1 MSGSWLPTIAAMLAT
16 AVGLVV
22 LWPLR
27 AAGRRAPFMVMVVA
41 VGVAGSALYYL
52 VGTPEAAAPIARTGE
67 PASLREGVV
76 ELERA
81 LERDPQRADGWAL
94 LGRSQQALGNLAEA
108 NRAFARA
115 VQLAPDEPE
124 LLVEAA
130 ETRAQAD
137 PAKQFDDT
145 ALQWL
150 RHAQRLAP
158 GSERAGWLIGIAQRQ
173 RGQDAEA
180 AATWEALLPRLDP
193 GAATAL
199 REQIAIAREKAG
211 LPAAAAPS
219 AAATAAPAPALT
231 VTVALDPAFAARA
244 RLRDD
249 ASIFVIAR
257 IPGGPPMPV
266 AVEKHRLADLP
277 LRVTL
282 DDADSP
288 MPTQPLSALNE
299 VEVFARLSA
308 SGQANRQEGD
318 IDSPAVRVSLPH
330 AEPVPLLIGGP

>member
-1 MSGSWLPTIAAMLAT
+1 
-16 AVGLVV
+16 
-22 LWPLR
+22 
-27 AAGRRAPFMVMVVA
+27 
-41 VGVAGSALYYL
+41 
-52 VGTPEAAAPIARTGE
+52 
-67 PASLREGVV
+67 VV
-76 ELERA
+76 ELQRA

-94 LGRSQQALGNLAEA
+94 LGRSQQALGNMAEA

-115 VQLAPDEPE
+115 VQLAPNEPE

-130 ETRAQAD
+130 QTRAQAD

-219 AAATAAPAPALT
+219 AAATAAPALT

-288 MPTQPLSALNE
+288 MPTQPLSALKE

-318 IDSPAVRVSLPH
+318 IDSPAVRVPLPH

>member
-1 MSGSWLPTIAAMLAT
+1 MSGSWFPTIAAMVAT

-27 AAGRRAPFMVMVVA
+27 ATGRRAPFIVMVVA

-52 VGTPEAAAPIARTGE
+52 VGTPEAAAPTARTGE

-76 ELERA
+76 ELQRA

-130 ETRAQAD
+130 QTRAQAD

-219 AAATAAPAPALT
+219 AAATAAPALT
-231 VTVALDPAFAARA
+231 VTVALNPAFAARA

-288 MPTQPLSALNE
+288 MPTQPLSALKE

-318 IDSPAVRVSLPH
+318 IDSPAVRVPLPH

>member
-1 MSGSWLPTIAAMLAT
+1 VSGSWFPTIAAMVAT

-27 AAGRRAPFMVMVVA
+27 ATGRRAPFIVMVVA

-52 VGTPEAAAPIARTGE
+52 VGTPEAAAPTARTGE

-76 ELERA
+76 ELQRA

-130 ETRAQAD
+130 QTRAQAD

-219 AAATAAPAPALT
+219 AAATAAPALT

-288 MPTQPLSALNE
+288 MPTQPLSALKE

-318 IDSPAVRVSLPH
+318 IDSPAVRVPLPH

>member
-1 MSGSWLPTIAAMLAT
+1 MSGSWFPTIAAMVAT

-27 AAGRRAPFMVMVVA
+27 ATGRRAPFIVMVVA

-52 VGTPEAAAPIARTGE
+52 VGTPEAAAPTARTGE

-76 ELERA
+76 ELQRA

-115 VQLAPDEPE
+115 VQLAPNEPE

-130 ETRAQAD
+130 QTRAQAD

-219 AAATAAPAPALT
+219 AAATAAPALT

-288 MPTQPLSALNE
+288 MPTQPLSALKE

-318 IDSPAVRVSLPH
+318 IDSPAVRVPLPH

>member
-1 MSGSWLPTIAAMLAT
+1 VSGSWLPALAAMAAT

-27 AAGRRAPFMVMVVA
+27 ATRRRAPFIVMVVA

-52 VGTPEAAAPIARTGE
+52 VGTPEAAAPTARTGE

-76 ELERA
+76 ELQRA

-130 ETRAQAD
+130 QTRAQAD

-219 AAATAAPAPALT
+219 AAATAAPALT

-288 MPTQPLSALNE
+288 MPTQPLSALKE

-318 IDSPAVRVSLPH
+318 IDSPAVRVPLPH

>member
-1 MSGSWLPTIAAMLAT
+1 MSGSWLPTLAAMAAT

-27 AAGRRAPFMVMVVA
+27 ATGRRAPFLVMVVA

-52 VGTPEAAAPIARTGE
+52 VGTPEATTPTARTGE
-67 PASLREGVV
+67 PATLRDGVV
-76 ELERA
+76 ELQRA

-94 LGRSQQALGNLAEA
+94 LGRSQQALGNLPEA

-130 ETRAQAD
+130 QTRAQAD

-145 ALQWL
+145 GLQWL

-158 GSERAGWLIGIAQRQ
+158 GSERAGWLIGIALRQ

-199 REQIAIAREKAG
+199 REQIAIARDKAG
-211 LPAAAAPS
+211 LPATATPP
-219 AAATAAPAPALT
+219 AATTAAPALT
-231 VTVALDPAFAARA
+231 VTVALDPAFAARE

-257 IPGGPPMPV
+257 VPGGPPMPV

-288 MPTQPLSALNE
+288 MPTQPLSAHKE

-308 SGQANRQEGD
+308 SGQANQQEGD
-318 IDSPAVRVSLPH
+318 IDSPSFRVPLPH

>member
-1 MSGSWLPTIAAMLAT
+1 MVAT

-27 AAGRRAPFMVMVVA
+27 ATGRRAPFIVMVVA

-52 VGTPEAAAPIARTGE
+52 VGTPEAAAPTARTGE

-76 ELERA
+76 ELQRA

-130 ETRAQAD
+130 QTRAQAD

-219 AAATAAPAPALT
+219 AAATAAPALT

-288 MPTQPLSALNE
+288 MPTQPLSALKE

-318 IDSPAVRVSLPH
+318 IDSPAVRVPLPR
-330 AEPVPLLIGGP
+330 AEPVPLLIAGP

>member
-1 MSGSWLPTIAAMLAT
+1 MSGSWLPALAAMAAT

-27 AAGRRAPFMVMVVA
+27 ATGRRAPFIVMVVA

-52 VGTPEAAAPIARTGE
+52 VGTPEAAAPTARTGE

-76 ELERA
+76 ELQRA

-130 ETRAQAD
+130 QTRAQAD

-150 RHAQRLAP
+150 RHAERLAP

-219 AAATAAPAPALT
+219 AAATAAPALT

-318 IDSPAVRVSLPH
+318 IDSPAVRVPLPH

>member
-1 MSGSWLPTIAAMLAT
+1 MSGSWLPIIAAMVAT

-27 AAGRRAPFMVMVVA
+27 AAGRRAPFIVMVVA

-52 VGTPEAAAPIARTGE
+52 VGTPEAAAPTARTGE

-130 ETRAQAD
+130 QTRAQAD

-219 AAATAAPAPALT
+219 AAATAAPALT

-318 IDSPAVRVSLPH
+318 IDSPPVRVPLPH

>member
-1 MSGSWLPTIAAMLAT
+1 MSGSWFPTIAAMVAT

-27 AAGRRAPFMVMVVA
+27 ATGRRAPFIVMVVA

-52 VGTPEAAAPIARTGE
+52 VGTPEAAAPTARTGE

-76 ELERA
+76 ELQRA

-130 ETRAQAD
+130 QTRAQAD

-219 AAATAAPAPALT
+219 AAATAAPALT

-266 AVEKHRLADLP
+266 AVEKHRLANLP

-288 MPTQPLSALNE
+288 MPTQPLSALKE

-318 IDSPAVRVSLPH
+318 IDSPAVRVPLPH

>member
-1 MSGSWLPTIAAMLAT
+1 MSGSWLPALAAMAAT

-27 AAGRRAPFMVMVVA
+27 ATGRRAPFIVMVVA

-52 VGTPEAAAPIARTGE
+52 VGTPEAAAPTARTGE

-76 ELERA
+76 ELQRA

-130 ETRAQAD
+130 QTRAQAD

-219 AAATAAPAPALT
+219 AAATAAPALT

-318 IDSPAVRVSLPH
+318 IDSPAVRVPLPH

>member
-1 MSGSWLPTIAAMLAT
+1 VSGSWLPALAAMAAT

-27 AAGRRAPFMVMVVA
+27 ATGRRAPFIVMVVA

-52 VGTPEAAAPIARTGE
+52 VGTPEAAAPTARTGE

-76 ELERA
+76 ELQRA

-130 ETRAQAD
+130 QTRAQAD

-219 AAATAAPAPALT
+219 AAATAAPALT

-318 IDSPAVRVSLPH
+318 IDSPAVRVPLPH

>member
-1 MSGSWLPTIAAMLAT
+1 MSGSWLQTLAAMAAT

-27 AAGRRAPFMVMVVA
+27 ATGRRAPFLVMVVA

-52 VGTPEAAAPIARTGE
+52 VGTPEAATPTARTGE
-67 PASLREGVV
+67 PATLRDGVV
-76 ELERA
+76 ELQRA

-94 LGRSQQALGNLAEA
+94 LGRSQQALGNLPEA
-108 NRAFARA
+108 NRAFAHA

-130 ETRAQAD
+130 QTRAQAD

-158 GSERAGWLIGIAQRQ
+158 GSERAGWLIGIALRQ

-180 AATWEALLPRLDP
+180 AATWEALLPRLAP

-199 REQIAIAREKAG
+199 REQIAIARDKAG
-211 LPAAAAPS
+211 LPAAAAPP
-219 AAATAAPAPALT
+219 AATTAATALT

-257 IPGGPPMPV
+257 VPGGPPMPV
-266 AVEKHRLADLP
+266 SVEKHRLADLP

-288 MPTQPLSALNE
+288 MPTQPLSALKE

-318 IDSPAVRVSLPH
+318 IDSPSVRVPLPH

>member
-1 MSGSWLPTIAAMLAT
+1 MVAT

-27 AAGRRAPFMVMVVA
+27 AAGRRAPFIVMVVA

-52 VGTPEAAAPIARTGE
+52 VGTPEAAAPTARTGE

-130 ETRAQAD
+130 QTRAQAD

-219 AAATAAPAPALT
+219 AAATAAPALT

-266 AVEKHRLADLP
+266 AVEKHRLTDLP

>member
-1 MSGSWLPTIAAMLAT
+1 MSGSWFPTIAAMVAT

-27 AAGRRAPFMVMVVA
+27 ATGRSAPFIVMVVA

-52 VGTPEAAAPIARTGE
+52 VGTPEAAAPTARTGE

-76 ELERA
+76 ELQRA

-94 LGRSQQALGNLAEA
+94 LGRSQQALGNMAEA

-130 ETRAQAD
+130 QTRAQAD

-219 AAATAAPAPALT
+219 AAATAAPALT

-288 MPTQPLSALNE
+288 MPTQPLSALDE

-318 IDSPAVRVSLPH
+318 IDSPAVRVPLPH

>member
-1 MSGSWLPTIAAMLAT
+1 MSGSWLPTIAAMVAT

-27 AAGRRAPFMVMVVA
+27 AAGRRAPFIVMVVA

-52 VGTPEAAAPIARTGE
+52 VGTPEAAAPTARTGE

-130 ETRAQAD
+130 QTRAQAD

-231 VTVALDPAFAARA
+231 VTVAL
-244 RLRDD
+244 
-249 ASIFVIAR
+249 
-257 IPGGPPMPV
+257 
-266 AVEKHRLADLP
+266 
-277 LRVTL
+277 
-282 DDADSP
+282 
-288 MPTQPLSALNE
+288 
-299 VEVFARLSA
+299 
-308 SGQANRQEGD
+308 
-318 IDSPAVRVSLPH
+318 
-330 AEPVPLLIGGP
+330 

>member
-1 MSGSWLPTIAAMLAT
+1 MVAT

-27 AAGRRAPFMVMVVA
+27 ATGRRAPFIVMVVA

-52 VGTPEAAAPIARTGE
+52 VGTPEAAAPTARTGE

-76 ELERA
+76 ELQRA

-94 LGRSQQALGNLAEA
+94 LGRSQQALGNMAEA

-115 VQLAPDEPE
+115 VQLAPNEPE

-130 ETRAQAD
+130 QTRAQAD

-219 AAATAAPAPALT
+219 AAATAAPALT

-288 MPTQPLSALNE
+288 MPTQPLSALKE

-318 IDSPAVRVSLPH
+318 IDSPAVRVPLPH

>member
-1 MSGSWLPTIAAMLAT
+1 MSGSWLPTLAAMAAT

-27 AAGRRAPFMVMVVA
+27 ATGRRAPFLVMVVA

-52 VGTPEAAAPIARTGE
+52 VGTPEAATPTARTGE
-67 PASLREGVV
+67 PATLRDGVV
-76 ELERA
+76 ELQRA

-94 LGRSQQALGNLAEA
+94 LGRSQQALGNLPEA

-130 ETRAQAD
+130 QTRAQAD

-145 ALQWL
+145 GLQWL

-158 GSERAGWLIGIAQRQ
+158 GSERAGWLIGIALRQ

-199 REQIAIAREKAG
+199 REQIAIARDKAG
-211 LPAAAAPS
+211 LPAAATPPA
-219 AAATAAPAPALT
+219 AVTAATALT
-231 VTVALDPAFAARA
+231 ITVALDPAFAARA
-244 RLRDD
+244 RLPGD
-249 ASIFVIAR
+249 ASVFVIAR
-257 IPGGPPMPV
+257 VPGGPPMPV

-288 MPTQPLSALNE
+288 MPTQPLSALKE
-299 VEVFARLSA
+299 AEVFARLSA

-318 IDSPAVRVSLPH
+318 IDSPAVRVPLPH

>member
-1 MSGSWLPTIAAMLAT
+1 MAAT

-27 AAGRRAPFMVMVVA
+27 ATGRRAPFLVMVVA

-52 VGTPEAAAPIARTGE
+52 VGTPEAATPTARTGE
-67 PASLREGVV
+67 PATLRDGVV
-76 ELERA
+76 ELQRA

-94 LGRSQQALGNLAEA
+94 LGRSQQALGNLPEA
-108 NRAFARA
+108 NRAFTRA

-130 ETRAQAD
+130 QTRAQAD

-145 ALQWL
+145 GLQWL

-158 GSERAGWLIGIAQRQ
+158 GSERAGWLIGIALRQ

-180 AATWEALLPRLDP
+180 AATWETLLPRLDP

-211 LPAAAAPS
+211 LPAAAAPP
-219 AAATAAPAPALT
+219 AAVTAATALT
-231 VTVALDPAFAARA
+231 ITVALDPAFAARA
-244 RLRDD
+244 RLPGD
-249 ASIFVIAR
+249 ASVFVIAR
-257 IPGGPPMPV
+257 VPGGPPMPV

-288 MPTQPLSALNE
+288 MPTQPLSALKE

-318 IDSPAVRVSLPH
+318 IDSPAVRVPLPH

>member
-1 MSGSWLPTIAAMLAT
+1 VSGSWLPIIAAMVAT

-27 AAGRRAPFMVMVVA
+27 AAGRRAPFIVMVVA

-52 VGTPEAAAPIARTGE
+52 VGTPEAAAPTARTGE

-130 ETRAQAD
+130 QTRAQAD

-219 AAATAAPAPALT
+219 AAATAAPALT

-318 IDSPAVRVSLPH
+318 IDSPPVRVPLPH

>member
-1 MSGSWLPTIAAMLAT
+1 MAAT

-27 AAGRRAPFMVMVVA
+27 AGRRAPFLVMVVA

-52 VGTPEAAAPIARTGE
+52 VGTPEAATPTARTGE
-67 PASLREGVV
+67 PATLRDGVV
-76 ELERA
+76 ELQRA

-94 LGRSQQALGNLAEA
+94 LGRSQQALGNLPEA

-130 ETRAQAD
+130 QTRAQAD

-145 ALQWL
+145 GLQWL

-158 GSERAGWLIGIAQRQ
+158 GSERAGWLIGIALRQ

-199 REQIAIAREKAG
+199 REQITIAREKAG
-211 LPAAAAPS
+211 LPAAATPP
-219 AAATAAPAPALT
+219 AATTAATALT
-231 VTVALDPAFAARA
+231 VTVALDPAFAGRA

-257 IPGGPPMPV
+257 VPGGPPMPV

-288 MPTQPLSALNE
+288 MPTQPLSALKE

-318 IDSPAVRVSLPH
+318 IDSPPVRVPLPH

>member
-1 MSGSWLPTIAAMLAT
+1 MVAT

-27 AAGRRAPFMVMVVA
+27 ATGRRAPFIVMVVA

-52 VGTPEAAAPIARTGE
+52 VGTPEAAAPTARTGE

-76 ELERA
+76 ELQRA

-130 ETRAQAD
+130 QTRAQAD

-219 AAATAAPAPALT
+219 AAATAAPALT

-288 MPTQPLSALNE
+288 MPTQPLSALKE

-318 IDSPAVRVSLPH
+318 IDSPAVRVPLPH

>member
-1 MSGSWLPTIAAMLAT
+1 MSGSWFPTIAAMVAT

-27 AAGRRAPFMVMVVA
+27 ATGRRAPFIVMVVA

-52 VGTPEAAAPIARTGE
+52 VGTPEAAAPTARTGE

-76 ELERA
+76 ELQRA

-130 ETRAQAD
+130 QTRAQAD

-219 AAATAAPAPALT
+219 AAATAAPALT

-288 MPTQPLSALNE
+288 MPTQPLSALKE

-318 IDSPAVRVSLPH
+318 IDSPAVRVPLPH

>member
-1 MSGSWLPTIAAMLAT
+1 MSGSWLPALAAMAAT

-27 AAGRRAPFMVMVVA
+27 ATGRRAPFIVMVVA

-52 VGTPEAAAPIARTGE
+52 VGTPEAAAPTARTGE

-76 ELERA
+76 ELQRA

-94 LGRSQQALGNLAEA
+94 LGRSQQALGNMAEA

-115 VQLAPDEPE
+115 VQLAPNEPE

-130 ETRAQAD
+130 QTRAQAD

-219 AAATAAPAPALT
+219 AAATAAPALT

-288 MPTQPLSALNE
+288 MPTQPLSALKE

-318 IDSPAVRVSLPH
+318 IDSPAVRVPLPH

>member
-1 MSGSWLPTIAAMLAT
+1 MSGSWLPTLAAMAAT

-27 AAGRRAPFMVMVVA
+27 ATGRRAPFLVMVVA

-52 VGTPEAAAPIARTGE
+52 VGTPEAATPTARTGE
-67 PASLREGVV
+67 PASLRDGVV
-76 ELERA
+76 ELQRA

-94 LGRSQQALGNLAEA
+94 LGRSQQALGNLPEA

-130 ETRAQAD
+130 QTRAQAD

-145 ALQWL
+145 GLQWL

-158 GSERAGWLIGIAQRQ
+158 GSERAGWLIGIALRQ

-211 LPAAAAPS
+211 LPAAATPP
-219 AAATAAPAPALT
+219 AATTAATALT
-231 VTVALDPAFAARA
+231 VTVALDPEFAARA

-257 IPGGPPMPV
+257 VPGGPPMRWPW
-266 AVEKHRLADLP
+266 KN
-277 LRVTL
+277 TGW
-282 DDADSP
+282 
-288 MPTQPLSALNE
+288 PTCRYGSRWTTPTARCPPSRCRRSRRWRCSRACPPPARPTGRRATSIRRRSAC
-299 VEVFARLSA
+299 RCRIPS
-308 SGQANRQEGD
+308 QCRC
-318 IDSPAVRVSLPH
+318 
-330 AEPVPLLIGGP
+330 

>member
-1 MSGSWLPTIAAMLAT
+1 MSGSWLPTLAAMAAT

-27 AAGRRAPFMVMVVA
+27 ATGRRAPFIVMVVA

-52 VGTPEAAAPIARTGE
+52 VGTPEAAAPTARTGE

-76 ELERA
+76 ELQRA

-130 ETRAQAD
+130 QTRAQAD

-158 GSERAGWLIGIAQRQ
+158 GSERAGWLIGIALRQ

-219 AAATAAPAPALT
+219 ATTTAAPALT
-231 VTVALDPAFAARA
+231 VTVALDPAFAAHA
-244 RLRDD
+244 RLPGD

-288 MPTQPLSALNE
+288 MPTQPLSALKE

-318 IDSPAVRVSLPH
+318 IDSPSVRVPLPH
-330 AEPVPLLIGGP
+330 TEPVPLLIGGP

>member
-1 MSGSWLPTIAAMLAT
+1 MSGSWLPTLAAMAAT

-27 AAGRRAPFMVMVVA
+27 ATGRRVPFIVMVVA

-52 VGTPEAAAPIARTGE
+52 VGTPEAAAPTARTGE

-130 ETRAQAD
+130 QTRAQAD

-158 GSERAGWLIGIAQRQ
+158 GSERAGWLIGIALRQ

-219 AAATAAPAPALT
+219 ATITAAPALT
-231 VTVALDPAFAARA
+231 VTVALDPAFAAHA
-244 RLRDD
+244 RLPGD

-288 MPTQPLSALNE
+288 MPTQPLSALKE

-318 IDSPAVRVSLPH
+318 IDSPSVRVPLPH
-330 AEPVPLLIGGP
+330 TEPVPLLIGGP

>member
-1 MSGSWLPTIAAMLAT
+1 MSGSWFPTIAAMVAT

-27 AAGRRAPFMVMVVA
+27 ATGRRAPFIVMVVA

-52 VGTPEAAAPIARTGE
+52 VGTPEAAAPTARTGE

-76 ELERA
+76 ELQRA

-130 ETRAQAD
+130 QTRAQAD

-219 AAATAAPAPALT
+219 AAATAAPALT

-288 MPTQPLSALNE
+288 MPTQPLSALKE

-318 IDSPAVRVSLPH
+318 IDSPAVRVPLPR
-330 AEPVPLLIGGP
+330 AEPVPLLIAGP

>member
-1 MSGSWLPTIAAMLAT
+1 MAAT

-27 AAGRRAPFMVMVVA
+27 ATGRRAPFIVMVVA

-52 VGTPEAAAPIARTGE
+52 VGTPEAAAPTARTGE

-76 ELERA
+76 ELQRA
-81 LERDPQRADGWAL
+81 LERDSQRADGWAL

-130 ETRAQAD
+130 QTRAQAD

-219 AAATAAPAPALT
+219 AAATAAPALT

-288 MPTQPLSALNE
+288 MPTQPLSALKE

-318 IDSPAVRVSLPH
+318 IDSPAVRVPLPH

>member
-1 MSGSWLPTIAAMLAT
+1 MVAT

-27 AAGRRAPFMVMVVA
+27 ATGRRAPFIVMVVA

-52 VGTPEAAAPIARTGE
+52 VGTPEAAAPTARTGE

-76 ELERA
+76 ELQRA

-94 LGRSQQALGNLAEA
+94 LGRSQQALGNMAEA

-115 VQLAPDEPE
+115 VQLAPNEPE

-130 ETRAQAD
+130 QTRAQAD

-199 REQIAIAREKAG
+199 REQIASAREKAG

-219 AAATAAPAPALT
+219 AAATAAPALT

-288 MPTQPLSALNE
+288 MPTQPLSALKE

-318 IDSPAVRVSLPH
+318 IDSPAVRVPLPH

>member
-1 MSGSWLPTIAAMLAT
+1 MSGSWLPTLAAMAAT

-27 AAGRRAPFMVMVVA
+27 ATGRRAPFLVMVVA

-52 VGTPEAAAPIARTGE
+52 VGTPEAATPTARTGE
-67 PASLREGVV
+67 PATLRDGVV
-76 ELERA
+76 ELQRA

-94 LGRSQQALGNLAEA
+94 LGRSQQALGNLPEA
-108 NRAFARA
+108 NRAFTRA

-130 ETRAQAD
+130 QTRAQAD

-145 ALQWL
+145 GLQWL

-158 GSERAGWLIGIAQRQ
+158 GSERAGWLIGIALRQ

-180 AATWEALLPRLDP
+180 AATWEALLPRLDR

-211 LPAAAAPS
+211 LPAAAAPP
-219 AAATAAPAPALT
+219 AAVTAATALT
-231 VTVALDPAFAARA
+231 ITVALDPAFAARA
-244 RLRDD
+244 RLPGD
-249 ASIFVIAR
+249 ASVFVIAR
-257 IPGGPPMPV
+257 VPGGPPMPV

-288 MPTQPLSALNE
+288 MPTQPLSALKE

-318 IDSPAVRVSLPH
+318 IDSPAVRVPLPH
-330 AEPVPLLIGGP
+330 AEQVPLLIGGP

>member
-1 MSGSWLPTIAAMLAT
+1 MAAT

-27 AAGRRAPFMVMVVA
+27 ATGRRAPFIVMVVA

-52 VGTPEAAAPIARTGE
+52 VGTPEAAAPTARTGE

-76 ELERA
+76 ELQRA

-130 ETRAQAD
+130 QTRAQAD

-219 AAATAAPAPALT
+219 AAATAAPALT

-318 IDSPAVRVSLPH
+318 IDSPAVRVPLPH